1 MVTMFKFIKKC
12 IWAVRYKSAVRK
24 AKKMAGLF
32 DTTYLVIML
41 NGRLKVVP
49 KKTIKHL
56 VATRRFKRG
65 TTVQDIERCALYVAR

>member
-24 AKKMAGLF
+24 AKRMARLF
-32 DTTYLVIML
+32 NMTYLVIML

-65 TTVQDIERCALYVAR
+65 ITVQNIERYALYVAR